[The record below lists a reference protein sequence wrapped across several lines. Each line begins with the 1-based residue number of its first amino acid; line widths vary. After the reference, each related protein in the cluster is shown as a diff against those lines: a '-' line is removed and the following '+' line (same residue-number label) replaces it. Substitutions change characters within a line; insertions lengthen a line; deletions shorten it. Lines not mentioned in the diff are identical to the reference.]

1 MEYTIII
8 MLAIISLLLGFCLFY
23 LIINNSN
30 KTNSIDDSIRNLF
43 DIQKGEWENKQL
55 KLEGLFNPLNE
66 NLSKLKEHIREL
78 EIKREGAYQS
88 LGTELRQL
96 ASQQKELQDTTHDL
110 KNALKSSTAR
120 GRWGEIKLKNIVKLS
135 GMDQHVDFQ
144 EQTTTKTDEG
154 SIRPDMLVNLP
165 NGGII
170 VIDAK
175 SPYKAFLESIEQDDP
190 DTSKELLVKHAKA
203 TRTFMRSLSQKK
215 YWEQFEGKS
224 PDLVVMF
231 IPIESALYAAFEN
244 DKNLFDDAL
253 ENKILIVSAVSL
265 LAILKAIYHGWMQLE
280 LDENTQKIADEGKE
294 VYRRFMKFKLMFDDI
309 GQKLK
314 ASMEAVNKAAGSMNS
329 RVLPSMKRLKEM
341 GAGSEN
347 IKKTE
352 LLDIDNEAEAGNK
365 DE

>member
-1 MEYTIII
+1 MEYIII
-8 MLAIISLLLGFCLFY
+8 ILASIVLLLVFCLFY
-23 LIINNSN
+23 LIINKSN
-30 KTNSIDDSIRNLF
+30 QTNSMDDSIKNLF
-43 DIQKGEWENKQL
+43 EIQKGEWENKQL

-66 NLSKLKEHIREL
+66 NLSKLKEHVRDL
-78 EIKREGAYQS
+78 EIKREGAYQA
-88 LGTELRQL
+88 LGTELKQL
-96 ASQQKELQDTTHDL
+96 ASQQKELQDTTSDL

-135 GMDQHVDFQ
+135 GMDRHIDFQ
-144 EQTTTKTDEG
+144 EQTTTKTDDG
-154 SIRPDMLVNLP
+154 SIRPDMIVNLP

-175 SPYKAFLESIEQDDP
+175 SPYKAFLDSIEQDDP
-190 DTSKELLVKHAKA
+190 DASKALLIKHAKA

-215 YWEQFEGKS
+215 YWEQFDGKS
-224 PDLVVMF
+224 PDLVIMF

-294 VYRRFMKFKLMFDDI
+294 LYRRFMKFKLMFDDI

-314 ASMEAVNKAAGSMNS
+314 ASVEAVNKASSSMNS

-341 GAGSEN
+341 GAGNEN
-347 IKKTE
+347 INKTV
-352 LLDIDNEAEAGNK
+352 LLDIDNENNVDDKHE
-365 DE
+365 